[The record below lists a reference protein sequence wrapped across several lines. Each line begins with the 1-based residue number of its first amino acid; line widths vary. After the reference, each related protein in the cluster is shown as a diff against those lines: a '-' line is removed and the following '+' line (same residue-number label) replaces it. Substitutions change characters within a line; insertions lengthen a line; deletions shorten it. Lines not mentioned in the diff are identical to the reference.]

1 MGIGGISNESK
12 EWNENRGRSL
22 LGMRVRKMKEES
34 SHALNSLLNYLVALV
49 VLSSSKKTLKESLWV
64 WP

>member
-1 MGIGGISNESK
+1 MGMK
-12 EWNENRGRSL
+12 VKNENRGRSL
-22 LGMRVRKMKEES
+22 LGMRVRQMKEES
-34 SHALNSLLNYLVALV
+34 SYVLNSLLNYLVALV

>member
-1 MGIGGISNESK
+1 MGMK
-12 EWNENRGRSL
+12 VKNENRGRSL

-34 SHALNSLLNYLVALV
+34 SYALNSLLNYLVALV